1 MLAKRESEFIIS
13 DLPMVNNAFET
24 PVALIMFNRP
34 EHTKKVLEKIR
45 EVRPRKLYV
54 IADGPRADKPLDPE
68 QVFACRR
75 LIDEIDWD
83 CDVVRDFS
91 EHNLGC
97 RERVVTGLS
106 KVFDLEDRAIILED
120 DCLPS
125 ESFFY
130 FTQSLLDC
138 YADDSRVGSIGG
150 TLPTD
155 IEAPGH
161 ESYFF
166 SKYPQIWG
174 WGTWSRVWKT
184 YDASI
189 ATWPT
194 LRNTNFLERNLH
206 SKKAIANWRWNF
218 DRIYKNKIDTWDY
231 QFVFNM
237 WTQNLL
243 TVIPSTNLVSNIG
256 FGPDAT
262 HTYDTSSKFSNIV
275 SKEMQFPL
283 VRPESVSETSV
294 DTVMDRLLFNGSL
307 LEAKIAAMLSSSP
320 KWVKLTLLT
329 IRNWARKLLDF
340 SK

>member
-54 IADGPRADKPLDPE
+54 IADGPRANKQMDPE
-68 QVFACRR
+68 LVLACRR

-91 EHNLGC
+91 EINLGC
-97 RERVVTGLS
+97 RERVVSGLS
-106 KVFDLEDRAIILED
+106 NVFSHEDRAIILED

-125 ESFFY
+125 KSFFY
-130 FTQSLLDC
+130 FTQSLLDRF
-138 YADDSRVGSIGG
+138 ADDSRIGSIGG

-184 YDASI
+184 YDAAI

-194 LRNTNFLERNLH
+194 LRNTSFLERNLH

-237 WTQNLL
+237 WTHNLL

-307 LEAKIAAMLSSSP
+307 LEAKIAAMLSNSP
-320 KWVKLTLLT
+320 KWVKLTLLKM
-329 IRNWARKLLDF
+329 RNWARKLLAF
-340 SK
+340 RK

>member
-1 MLAKRESEFIIS
+1 MNARRESEFIIS
-13 DLPMVNNAFET
+13 DLPMDNTALET

-45 EVRPRKLYV
+45 EVRPKKLYV
-54 IADGPRADKPLDPE
+54 IADGPRADKPRDPE
-68 QVFACRR
+68 LVLGCRR

-97 RERVVTGLS
+97 RERVVSGLS
-106 KVFDLEDRAIILED
+106 NVFNQEDKAIILED

-125 ESFFY
+125 KSFFY
-130 FTQSLLDC
+130 FTQSLLNR
-138 YADDSRVGSIGG
+138 YADDPRVGSIAG
-150 TLPTD
+150 TLPTG
-155 IEAPGH
+155 ISTSGN

-184 YDASI
+184 YDASV
-189 ATWPT
+189 AKWPT
-194 LRNTNFLERNLH
+194 LRKTNFLQVKLYSR
-206 SKKAIANWRWNF
+206 KAIANWRWNL
-218 DRIYKNKIDTWDY
+218 DRIYKKKIDTWDY

-237 WTQNLL
+237 WSHNLL
-243 TVIPSTNLVSNIG
+243 TAIPSTNLISNIG

-262 HTYDTSSKFSNIV
+262 HTFDTLSKLSNIV
-275 SKEMQFPL
+275 STEIEFPL
-283 VRPESVSETSV
+283 MHPESVSETSV
-294 DTVMDRLLFNGSL
+294 DPVMDSLLFNTSL
-307 LEAKIAAMLSSSP
+307 IEAKIGATLSNSP

-329 IRNWARKLLDF
+329 MRNWARKLLDF
-340 SK
+340 KN